1 MKGTVVVIPAFNEAE
16 TITTVVTG
24 ACAQAP
30 ERVIVV
36 DDGSAD
42 RTAAITRS
50 LITSAGCSCILELIR
65 HRTNQGKGFAL
76 ATGIARGLAA
86 GARRIVTIDA
96 DGQHDSADLPRLEQ
110 VAALDPAAIVIAA
123 RTRDRERA
131 PPLRR
136 FANDVADF
144 WISWA
149 CAQRIDDTQSG
160 FRLYPA
166 DLLARLAARPRRGQ
180 GFAFETALLI
190 NGIYLGASVRSVP
203 IATRYDQHARPS
215 HYRPW
220 RDTWSIIRLVGGK
233 LLRRGMYPG
242 GLVRALAHERR
253 GAGGQPLSVRDSD

>member
-1 MKGTVVVIPAFNEAE
+1 MRGTVIVIPAFNEAK
-16 TITTVVTG
+16 TITTVVT
-24 ACAQAP
+24 AVCAQAP

-36 DDGSAD
+36 DDGSSD
-42 RTAAITRS
+42 GTAALVRS
-50 LITSAGCSCILELIR
+50 LIASARCSCTLELIR

-76 ATGIARGLAA
+76 ASGIARALAV

-110 VAALDPAAIVIAA
+110 VAAQDPVAIVIAA

-144 WISWA
+144 WISWG

-166 DLLARLAARPRRGQ
+166 DVLTRLAQRPRRNQ

-190 NGIYLGASVRSVP
+190 NGVEVGASVRSVP
-203 IATRYDQHARPS
+203 IATRYDQDARPS

-220 RDTWSIIRLVGGK
+220 RDTWSIIRLVGGE
-233 LLRRGMYPG
+233 LLRRGMYPR
-242 GLVRALAHERR
+242 GLLRALAPR
-253 GAGGQPLSVRDSD
+253 A

>member
-1 MKGTVVVIPAFNEAE
+1 MRGTVVVIPAFNEVE
-16 TITTVVTG
+16 TITTVVTA
-24 ACAQAP
+24 ACSQAP
-30 ERVIVV
+30 ERVVVV

-42 RTAAITRS
+42 GTAALVCG
-50 LITSAGCSCILELIR
+50 LIASARCPCPLELIR

-76 ATGIARGLAA
+76 ASGIARALAA
-86 GARRIVTIDA
+86 GARRIITLDA
-96 DGQHDSADLPRLEQ
+96 DGQHDGADLPRLEH
-110 VAALDPAAIVIAA
+110 VAELDPAAVVIAA

-136 FANDVADF
+136 FANGVADF

-149 CAQRIDDTQSG
+149 CGQRIEDTQSG

-180 GFAFETALLI
+180 GFAFETLLLI
-190 NGIYLGASVRSVP
+190 NGVHLGARVRSVP
-203 IATRYDQHARPS
+203 ITTRYDQHARPS

-242 GLVRALAHERR
+242 GLVRVLSHARQ
-253 GAGGQPLSVRDSD
+253 GAGGQSPSVRDSD